1 MFSLA
6 FLTFSRNYGRRVVPN
21 RLSERI
27 SWNDNCDRSSGTS
40 KQQLLHYMEEK
51 IDALDD
57 VGLPKPV
64 SLLEIGE
71 IMDEFH
77 DAYNDLFCVCC
88 VCDPICARSE
98 TKEWSPG
105 QLNPTFFTP
114 LMAPVEDCGVPPLHG
129 DLIRQ
134 YDVSQFFNDNIVLS
148 LCNILL
154 SPRGLIHHRQ
164 EDGCESHLMIF
175 CRDFL

>member
-6 FLTFSRNYGRRVVPN
+6 FLTFSRNYGRRVLPN

-71 IMDEFH
+71 ILDEFH
-77 DAYNDLFCVCC
+77 DAYHDLFCVCC

-114 LMAPVEDCGVPPLHG
+114 LMEPV
-129 DLIRQ
+129 
-134 YDVSQFFNDNIVLS
+134 
-148 LCNILL
+148 
-154 SPRGLIHHRQ
+154 
-164 EDGCESHLMIF
+164 
-175 CRDFL
+175 